1 MTAISVAVPYK
12 SQRVAYAYFAVAL
25 LLFALQ
31 VVVGLWVSLQYV
43 VTVPQA
49 IVDVFPFSTARAM
62 HTNLLVLW
70 MLLGFMG
77 ATFYLV
83 PEEAQAELAW
93 PRLAMVQLVA
103 LVATGVTALV
113 GFLFG
118 WTQGKP
124 LLEIPT
130 PLDFVVVAAALLF
143 LANVG
148 VTLLRARRWNAV
160 QGTLVGG
167 LVFLALMYLFGMPFY
182 KNLAMDWYYWWWVI
196 HLWVEGAWELVTAAI
211 VAFMMIKMT
220 GVDRRVVEKWL
231 YVELGLFLF
240 TGVAGTGHHYY
251 WLGAP
256 KAWLW
261 VGGVFSA
268 LEPLPIMLMLWDT
281 WRATKDGDEKLEP
294 RLTWIYVGGMAI
306 LHFVGAGLFGF
317 AHTLPQINYYT
328 HGSQVTVAHG
338 HLAFFGAYALLNLSF
353 FYFAMPRLKG
363 LPGGRYDA
371 RAGHWGFWMTT
382 LGVLGMSLAFSVAG
396 VLQTYLERVRGEP
409 YMVAQQ
415 PMRFWMLVVFL
426 HGLLAV
432 AGVIVTVIHL
442 LTLKPERTA
451 AAVPLDVPAKGAIR
465 TA

>member
-1 MTAISVAVPYK
+1 MNATVKYE
-12 SQRVAYAYFAVAL
+12 SQKIAYGYFAVAL
-25 LLFALQ
+25 ILFALQ
-31 VVVGLWVSLQYV
+31 IVMGLWIALQYV
-43 VTVPQA
+43 VTIPQA
-49 IVDVFPFSTARAM
+49 VVDVFPFSTARAM

-70 MLLGFMG
+70 LLLGFMG

-83 PEEAQAELAW
+83 PEEAERELAW
-93 PRLAMVQLVA
+93 PRLAKLQLVVFT
-103 LVATGVTALV
+103 LTGVVSLV

-118 WTQGKP
+118 WMQGKP

-130 PLDFVVVAAALLF
+130 PLDFVVVAGALLF

-160 QGTLVGG
+160 QGTLLGG

-182 KNLAMDWYYWWWVI
+182 KNLAVDWYYWWWVI

-211 VAFMMIKMT
+211 AAFLLIKLT
-220 GVDRRVVEKWL
+220 GVDRKVTEKWL
-231 YVELGLFLF
+231 YVQLGLFLF
-240 TGVAGTGHHYY
+240 TGIAGTGHHYY

-268 LEPLPIMLMLWDT
+268 LEPFPILLMLWDT
-281 WRATKDGDEKLEP
+281 WRSLKQRNAAPQP
-294 RLTWIYVGGMAI
+294 RLTWIYVVGMAI

-328 HGSQVTVAHG
+328 HGSQVTVSHG
-338 HLAFFGAYALLNLSF
+338 HLAFFGAYVLLNLSF
-353 FYFAMPRLKG
+353 FYYAMPRLRG
-363 LPGGRYDA
+363 LPGGRYDE
-371 RAGHWGFWMTT
+371 RAGHWGFWLMS
-382 LGVLGMSLAFSVAG
+382 LGVTGMSLAFAVAG

-426 HGLLAV
+426 HGLVVL
-432 AGVIVTVIHL
+432 AGVVTTVVHL
-442 LTLKPERTA
+442 LTLRPERATA
-451 AAVPLDVPAKGAIR
+451 VVPLDVPAAQRATGSA
-465 TA
+465 